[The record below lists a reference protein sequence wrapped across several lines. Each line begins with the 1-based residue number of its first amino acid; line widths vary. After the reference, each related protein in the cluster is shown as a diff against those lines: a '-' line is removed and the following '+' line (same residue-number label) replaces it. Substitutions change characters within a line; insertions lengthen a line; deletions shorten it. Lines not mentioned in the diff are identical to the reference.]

1 MPILNANTAR
11 LSAVLLLLLAANAA
25 QAQGQ
30 KGQSMEERLRAELRN
45 VTAQLQQ
52 TRGELELLKAKGAP
66 VAKAAPAAAP
76 ASDALKKDLAR
87 SQAQLAQERAQ
98 REKLADE
105 QQRGT
110 AAAQELAASLAQY
123 RQASAQLTATGKQ
136 LEAERARLDGEVTAQ
151 RGALARCES
160 KNAQLYAT
168 GQEILQAY
176 EGLDVLGV
184 MRARQPFAA
193 QSRVKLEQVAQQYG
207 DQLYQGR
214 FDARQSEAAATPAAT
229 APASQ

>member
-1 MPILNANTAR
+1 MMLIFNKTR
-11 LSAVLLLLLAANAA
+11 LPVLLLMLLAGGAA

-52 TRGELELLKAKGAP
+52 TRGELEALKAKGVPA
-66 VAKAAPAAAP
+66 AKAAPAAAAP
-76 ASDALKKDLAR
+76 ASDGLKKELAH
-87 SQAQLAQERAQ
+87 SQSQLAQERAQ
-98 REKLADE
+98 RERLAAE
-105 QQRGT
+105 QQRSA
-110 AAAQELAASLAQY
+110 AAAQEATANLAQY
-123 RQASAQLTATGKQ
+123 RQAGEQLAATGKRI
-136 LEAERARLDGEVTAQ
+136 EAERARLDGEVAAQ

-176 EGLDVLGV
+176 ESLDVLDV
-184 MRARQPFAA
+184 MKARQPFAA
-193 QSRVKLEQVAQQYG
+193 QSRVKLEQIAQQYG

-214 FDARQSEAAATPAAT
+214 FDARQTSDTPAAP
-229 APASQ
+229 APAPQ

>member
-1 MPILNANTAR
+1 MLIFNKTR
-11 LSAVLLLLLAANAA
+11 LPVLLLMLLAGGAA

-66 VAKAAPAAAP
+66 AAKAAPAATP
-76 ASDALKKDLAR
+76 ASDGLKKELAR
-87 SQAQLAQERAQ
+87 SQSQLAQERAQ
-98 REKLADE
+98 REKLAAE
-105 QQRGT
+105 QQRGA
-110 AAAQELAASLAQY
+110 AAAQETAASLAQY
-123 RQASAQLTATGKQ
+123 RQASEQWTATGKQ
-136 LEAERARLDGEVTAQ
+136 LEAERLRLDGEVAAQ

-168 GQEILQAY
+168 GQDILRAY
-176 EGLDVLGV
+176 ESLDVLGV
-184 MRARQPFAA
+184 MKARQPFAA
-193 QSRVKLEQVAQQYG
+193 QSRVKLEQIAQQYG

-214 FDARQSEAAATPAAT
+214 FDARQTETPAVP
-229 APASQ
+229 APAPQ

>member
-1 MPILNANTAR
+1 MPISKKTQ
-11 LSAVLLLLLAANAA
+11 LSTLLLALLTLLAGSA

-52 TRGELELLKAKGAP
+52 TRGELELLKAKGVPAAKPAP
-66 VAKAAPAAAP
+66 TAAP

-87 SQAQLAQERAQ
+87 SQSQLAQERAQ
-98 REKLADE
+98 REQLTQQ

-110 AAAQELAASLAQY
+110 AAAQELAANLAQY
-123 RQASAQLTATGKQ
+123 RQASEHLTATGKQ
-136 LEAERARLDGEVTAQ
+136 LEAERLRLDGELTAQ
-151 RGALARCES
+151 RGALGRCES

-168 GQEILQAY
+168 GQAILQAY

-184 MRARQPFAA
+184 MQARQPFAA

-214 FDARQSEAAATPAAT
+214 FDARQSGAAATPG
-229 APASQ
+229 APAPAPE

>member
-1 MPILNANTAR
+1 MLIFNKTR
-11 LSAVLLLLLAANAA
+11 LPVLLLMLLAGTA

-66 VAKAAPAAAP
+66 VAAP
-76 ASDALKKDLAR
+76 ASDGLKKELAR
-87 SQAQLAQERAQ
+87 SQSQLAQERAQ
-98 REKLADE
+98 REKLAAE
-105 QQRGT
+105 QQRGA
-110 AAAQELAASLAQY
+110 AAAQEASANLAQL
-123 RQASAQLTATGKQ
+123 RQASEQLAATGKQ
-136 LEAERARLDGEVTAQ
+136 LAAERARLDGEVTAQ

-160 KNAQLYAT
+160 KNAKLYAT

-176 EGLDVLGV
+176 ESLNVLDV
-184 MRARQPFAA
+184 MKARQPFAA
-193 QSRVKLEQVAQQYG
+193 QSRVKLEQIAQQYG

-214 FDARQSEAAATPAAT
+214 FDARQTSDTPAAP
-229 APASQ
+229 APAPQ

>member
-1 MPILNANTAR
+1 MLIFNKTR
-11 LSAVLLLLLAANAA
+11 LPVLLLMLLAGGAA

-52 TRGELELLKAKGAP
+52 TRGELELLKAKGGPA
-66 VAKAAPAAAP
+66 AKAAPAAGAP
-76 ASDALKKDLAR
+76 ASDGLKKELAR
-87 SQAQLAQERAQ
+87 SQSQLAQERAQ
-98 REKLADE
+98 REKLGE
-105 QQRGT
+105 QQQRSA
-110 AAAQELAASLAQY
+110 AAAQEATASLAQL
-123 RQASAQLTATGKQ
+123 RQASEQLAATGKQ
-136 LEAERARLDGEVTAQ
+136 IEAERARLDGEVTSQ

-160 KNAQLYAT
+160 KNAQLYAA

-184 MRARQPFAA
+184 MQARQPFAA
-193 QSRVKLEQVAQQYG
+193 QSRVKLEQIAQQYG

-214 FDARQSEAAATPAAT
+214 FDARQTETPAAPAA
-229 APASQ
+229 APQ

>member
-1 MPILNANTAR
+1 MLIFNKTR
-11 LSAVLLLLLAANAA
+11 LPLLLLMLLAGAA

-66 VAKAAPAAAP
+66 VATAAPVAAP
-76 ASDALKKDLAR
+76 ASDGLKKELAR
-87 SQAQLAQERAQ
+87 SQSQLAQERAQ
-98 REKLADE
+98 REKLAAE
-105 QQRGT
+105 QQRSG
-110 AAAQELAASLAQY
+110 AAAQEAAASLAQL
-123 RQASAQLTATGKQ
+123 RQASEQLAATGKQ
-136 LEAERARLDGEVTAQ
+136 LAAERARLDGEVASQ

-160 KNAQLYAT
+160 KNSQLYAA

-176 EGLDVLGV
+176 ESLNVLDV
-184 MRARQPFAA
+184 MKARQPFAA
-193 QSRVKLEQVAQQYG
+193 QSRVKLEQIAQQYG

-214 FDARQSEAAATPAAT
+214 FDARQTSDTPAAP
-229 APASQ
+229 APAPQ

>member
-1 MPILNANTAR
+1 MMLISNTTR
-11 LSAVLLLLLAANAA
+11 VSALLLAVLAGGAA

-66 VAKAAPAAAP
+66 AAQAAPVAVP
-76 ASDALKKDLAR
+76 ASDGVKKELAR
-87 SQAQLAQERAQ
+87 SQALLAQERAQ
-98 REKLADE
+98 REKLLAE
-105 QQRGT
+105 QQRG
-110 AAAQELAASLAQY
+110 AAATQEAADNLAQL
-123 RQASAQLTATGKQ
+123 RQASEQLAATGKQ
-136 LEAERARLDGEVTAQ
+136 IEAERLRLDGEVAAQ
-151 RGALARCES
+151 RGVLARCES

-168 GQEILQAY
+168 GQEILRAY

-184 MRARQPFAA
+184 MAARQPFAA
-193 QSRVKLEQVAQQYG
+193 QSRVKLEQIAQQYG

-214 FDARQSEAAATPAAT
+214 FDARQTETPAAP
-229 APASQ
+229 APAPQ

>member
-1 MPILNANTAR
+1 MLISNKMR
-11 LSAVLLLLLAANAA
+11 LPLLLLSLLAGGA

-66 VAKAAPAAAP
+66 AAKAAPAAAP
-76 ASDALKKDLAR
+76 ASDGLKKELAR
-87 SQAQLAQERAQ
+87 SQSQLAQERAQ
-98 REKLADE
+98 REKLAAE
-105 QQRGT
+105 QQRGA
-110 AAAQELAASLAQY
+110 AAAQETAASLAQY
-123 RQASAQLTATGKQ
+123 RQASEQLAATGKQ
-136 LEAERARLDGEVTAQ
+136 LAAERARLDGEVATQ
-151 RGALARCES
+151 RGALARCEA

-176 EGLDVLGV
+176 ESLDVLGV
-184 MRARQPFAA
+184 MKARQPFAA
-193 QSRVKLEQVAQQYG
+193 QSRVKLEQIAQQYG

-214 FDARQSEAAATPAAT
+214 FDARQTETPAAP
-229 APASQ
+229 APAPQ

>member
-1 MPILNANTAR
+1 MPILNANTLR
-11 LSAVLLLLLAANAA
+11 LSAVLLLLLAGHAA

-52 TRGELELLKAKGAP
+52 TRGELEQLKAKGAP

-87 SQAQLAQERAQ
+87 SQSQLAQERAQ
-98 REKLADE
+98 REKLVE
-105 QQRGT
+105 QQQRSA
-110 AAAQELAASLAQY
+110 AAAQEAAASLAQY
-123 RQASAQLTATGKQ
+123 RQASEQLTATGRQ
-136 LEAERARLDGEVTAQ
+136 LETERLRLDGEVTAQ

-168 GQEILQAY
+168 AQEILQAY

-184 MRARQPFAA
+184 MKARQPFAA

-214 FDARQSEAAATPAAT
+214 FDARQTEAATPAAP
-229 APASQ
+229 APAPQ

>member
-1 MPILNANTAR
+1 MLILNKTR
-11 LSAVLLLLLAANAA
+11 LPVLLLMLLAGGAV

-52 TRGELELLKAKGAP
+52 TRGELELLKAKGVPA
-66 VAKAAPAAAP
+66 AKAAPAAAP
-76 ASDALKKDLAR
+76 ASDGLKKELAR
-87 SQAQLAQERAQ
+87 SQSQLAQERAQ
-98 REKLADE
+98 REKLGE
-105 QQRGT
+105 QQQRSAT
-110 AAAQELAASLAQY
+110 AAQEAAANLAQY
-123 RQASAQLTATGKQ
+123 RQASEQLAATGKQ
-136 LEAERARLDGEVTAQ
+136 LEAERARLDGEVTSQ

-160 KNAQLYAT
+160 KNAQLYVT

-184 MRARQPFAA
+184 MQARQPFAA
-193 QSRVKLEQVAQQYG
+193 QSRVKLEEIAQQYG

-214 FDARQSEAAATPAAT
+214 FDARQTSDTPATPAP
-229 APASQ
+229 APQ